1 MTEEQHD
8 KLMTHITQAFASEK
22 LMLGEAI
29 TVWHALGM
37 FLFQNVDKDHKDAEK
52 VYAAMEEYIIRM
64 KEADREKQTQ
74 KAESEKN

>member
-8 KLMTHITQAFASEK
+8 KLMTQITQAFANEK

-52 VYAAMEEYIIRM
+52 VYAAMEEYIINM
-64 KEADREKQTQ
+64 KDADREQ
-74 KAESEKN
+74 KKAKEESEAK

>member
-8 KLMTHITQAFASEK
+8 KLMTHITQAFANEK

-52 VYAAMEEYIIRM
+52 VYAAMEEYIVNM
-64 KEADREKQTQ
+64 KEADREKRQQ
-74 KAESEKN
+74 KAQSKQE

>member
-8 KLMTHITQAFASEK
+8 KLMTHITQAFATEK

-52 VYAAMEEYIIRM
+52 VYAAMEQYIVTM
-64 KEADREKQTQ
+64 KEADREKRMQ
-74 KAESEKN
+74 KDESEEK

>member
-8 KLMTHITQAFASEK
+8 KLMTHITQAFANEK

-52 VYAAMEEYIIRM
+52 VYAAMEEYITRM
-64 KEADREKQTQ
+64 KEADREKKEQ
-74 KAESEKN
+74 KAKSEKN

>member
-8 KLMTHITQAFASEK
+8 KLMTQITQVFANEK

-37 FLFQNVDKDHKDAEK
+37 FLFQNVDKEHKDAEK
-52 VYAAMEEYIIRM
+52 VYAAMEEYIVNMRD
-64 KEADREKQTQ
+64 ADREKR
-74 KAESEKN
+74 KEKEESEAK

>member
-8 KLMTHITQAFASEK
+8 KLMTHITQAFANEK

-37 FLFQNVDKDHKDAEK
+37 FLFQNVDKEHKDADK
-52 VYAAMEEYIIRM
+52 VYTAMEEYIVKM
-64 KEADREKQTQ
+64 KEADRENRKQ
-74 KAESEKN
+74 KEESESK